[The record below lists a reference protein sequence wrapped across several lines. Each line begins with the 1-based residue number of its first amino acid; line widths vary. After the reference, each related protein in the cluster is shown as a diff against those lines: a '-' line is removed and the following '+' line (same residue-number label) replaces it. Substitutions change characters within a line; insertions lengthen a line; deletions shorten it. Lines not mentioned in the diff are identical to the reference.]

1 MKMAGVIIYNY
12 IWLYA
17 KKDGANKFME
27 DSGKHPWIPVSKN
40 PIVVL
45 GGALCRGV

>member
-1 MKMAGVIIYNY
+1 
-12 IWLYA
+12 
-17 KKDGANKFME
+17 ME
-27 DSGKHPWIPVSKN
+27 NSGKHPYWIPVSKN